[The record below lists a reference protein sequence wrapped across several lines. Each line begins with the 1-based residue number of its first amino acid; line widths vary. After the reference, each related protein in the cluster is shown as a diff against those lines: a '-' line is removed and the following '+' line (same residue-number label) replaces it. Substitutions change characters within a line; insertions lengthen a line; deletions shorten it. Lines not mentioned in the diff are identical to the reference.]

1 MKPFFKIILQIG
13 IIVLF
18 WLLGNQLSGVMHST
32 IPGSIWGIFLLVLAL
47 SLKIVRLDQVE
58 EGASAILKDLIF
70 LFLPLVMTVM
80 KYQTLFIT
88 EGWKLVVSIF
98 IGTVLVMVST
108 SLTIH
113 LLYRFKR
120 SRTA

>member
-18 WLLGNQLSGVMHST
+18 WVLGNQLSIVMHST

-58 EGASAILKDLIF
+58 EGASAILKDLVF